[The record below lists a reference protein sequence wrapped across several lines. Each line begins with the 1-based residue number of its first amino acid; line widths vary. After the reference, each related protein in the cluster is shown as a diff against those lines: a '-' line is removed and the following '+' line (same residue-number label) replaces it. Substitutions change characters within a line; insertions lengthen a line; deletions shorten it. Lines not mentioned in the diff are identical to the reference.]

1 MTRPG
6 YVLTVAGEMDD
17 RLREEFGDVDVDT
30 ARGVTRLTVAST
42 DPSVVHG
49 LLHRVEAF
57 GLELL
62 EVRSLPAIVPPP

>member
-1 MTRPG
+1 MTRHG

-17 RLREEFGDVDVDT
+17 RLREEFGDVVVDT
-30 ARGVTRLTVAST
+30 ARGVTQLTVVST

-62 EVRSLPAIVPPP
+62 EVRSLPDAAPP